1 MARIPT
7 TSNAAAKVQE
17 RLNTLSPLA
26 RYLLVFG
33 AGLLIGL
40 VLFGWVL
47 FPVQWTQTY
56 PNDLQADIQNDYLAL
71 TADSYNLTGD
81 LDRAVQRLNYWKALD
96 LIQMANRFADR
107 LQAEGRDQ
115 EAGRLRALIEDA
127 SIYQL
132 SQSPQAEATPSGSAS
147 TTASLDPATQRLLLY
162 LLLGILAL
170 AVLLVLMRLLRIPLL
185 GPRREEEEAE
195 AESDEIEG
203 VSLPPMPV
211 RRAPPPAYTPVA
223 VEETPEEEEDDAG
236 LQEDDEGLQEDEATA
251 DEEQADVGEWGE
263 EDEDDLPPPATP
275 LSAPTPP
282 PAGAAPLRRGA
293 AAEVLRFDGEPS
305 YNEIRDI
312 NDRGEYAGEFGI
324 ASGKEDADTPG
335 AVYALEIWLFDKS
348 DIHTVTA
355 VLMHPDSY
363 ADESRRQQ
371 LAGNYQPLAAENGAP
386 IHLNTKSLELNGR
399 VRRVDFGRAGSKG
412 PTIRHLEVELEGRRL

>member
-1 MARIPT
+1 MPRLPS

-17 RLNTLSPLA
+17 RLRTLSPLA

-81 LDRAVQRLNYWKALD
+81 LDRAVQRLNYWKALN

-132 SQSPQAEATPSGSAS
+132 GLGPQAEPTPTGQAAA
-147 TTASLDPATQRLLLY
+147 ASLDPATQRLLLY

-170 AVLLVLMRLLRIPLL
+170 VVLLVLTRLLHIPLL
-185 GPRREEEEAE
+185 GPQREAKEVEDA
-195 AESDEIEG
+195 DEIEAAPAPG
-203 VSLPPMPV
+203 RLTPTPV
-211 RRAPPPAYTPVA
+211 YTPIA
-223 VEETPEEEEDDAG
+223 VVEMPEEDEEED
-236 LQEDDEGLQEDEATA
+236 EGPLEDEAMEE
-251 DEEQADVGEWGE
+251 DEPADVGDWGE
-263 EDEDDLPPPATP
+263 DEEEDLTPLPAATP
-275 LSAPTPP
+275 PTPP
-282 PAGAAPLRRGA
+282 PGAPLLRRGP

-312 NDRGEYAGEFGI
+312 SDRGDYAGEFGM
-324 ASGKEDADTPG
+324 ASGKEDADAPG

-355 VLMHPDSY
+355 VLMPPDSY
-363 ADESRRQQ
+363 ADENRRQQ

-386 IHLNTKSLELNGR
+386 IHLSTKSLALNGR

>member
-1 MARIPT
+1 
-7 TSNAAAKVQE
+7 
-17 RLNTLSPLA
+17 
-26 RYLLVFG
+26 
-33 AGLLIGL
+33 
-40 VLFGWVL
+40 
-47 FPVQWTQTY
+47 

-132 SQSPQAEATPSGSAS
+132 SLSPQAEVTPSAGSAS
-147 TTASLDPATQRLLLY
+147 TAASLDPATQRLLLY

-195 AESDEIEG
+195 AEPDEIEG
-203 VSLPPMPV
+203 VALPPMPV
-211 RRAPPPAYTPVA
+211 RRPPPPPAYTPVA
-223 VEETPEEEEDDAG
+223 VEETPDEADDKE
-236 LQEDDEGLQEDEATA
+236 LQEDGAAA
-251 DEEQADVGEWGE
+251 DEEQTDVDDSSAE
-263 EDEDDLPPPATP
+263 EEDLPPTATP
-275 LSAPTPP
+275 TAP
-282 PAGAAPLRRGA
+282 PAGAPPWQRGA

>member
-1 MARIPT
+1 MARIPS

-132 SQSPQAEATPSGSAS
+132 SLSPQAEATPSGSAS
-147 TTASLDPATQRLLLY
+147 TAASLDPATQRLLLY

-195 AESDEIEG
+195 SESDEIER
-203 VSLPPMPV
+203 VVLPPMPV
-211 RRAPPPAYTPVA
+211 RRAPPSAYTPVA
-223 VEETPEEEEDDAG
+223 VEETPEEEEDDEG
-236 LQEDDEGLQEDEATA
+236 LQEDDATA
-251 DEEQADVGEWGE
+251 DEEQADVDEWGD
-263 EDEDDLPPPATP
+263 EDEEDLPPPPT
-275 LSAPTPP
+275 APTAPA
-282 PAGAAPLRRGA
+282 AGAAPLRRGP

-399 VRRVDFGRAGSKG
+399 VRRVDFGRVGSKG
-412 PTIRHLEVELEGRRL
+412 PTIRYLEVELEGRRL